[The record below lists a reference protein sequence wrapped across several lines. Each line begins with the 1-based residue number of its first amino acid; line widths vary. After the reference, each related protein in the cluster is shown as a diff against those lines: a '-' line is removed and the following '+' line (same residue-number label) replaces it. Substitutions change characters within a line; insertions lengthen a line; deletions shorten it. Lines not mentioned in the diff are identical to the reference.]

1 MNSGVYIKSV
11 FDVLESSD
19 LDTYIY
25 DLELRQDTLK
35 EMFAEIPQRAT
46 EFSAGYDLAV
56 LNDDVIPAHE
66 SRIITFGYSIL
77 IENPAVTGV
86 IVPRSSLAKK
96 KGLLIA
102 GGPQYIYK
110 GQGYSCLAYKFINY
124 SDTDAILK
132 AGDKIAQVVFIKYP
146 SWILGDFD
154 AMCDI
159 ETADMSVLPNP
170 LDATYMS
177 PLLNN
182 NLEFM
187 DPDIKMEPDT
197 TNRVSYNF
205 QALDDIELEP
215 AKVYCLMTGIR
226 ARFGKDQV
234 FILKNA
240 FNNPC
245 VELANTI
252 GVIDSDYYGNS
263 DNGGE
268 IGVLLL
274 NRGHLPVKV
283 NKGDTIASGAIYFY
297 EKIDNDQYGG
307 RRVGGFGSTDKK
319 FCK

>member
-1 MNSGVYIKSV
+1 MNSGVYIKSI
-11 FDVLESSD
+11 FDVLDISD
-19 LDTYIY
+19 LKQFVN
-25 DLELRQDTLK
+25 DLDLRQDTLK

-56 LNDDVIPAHE
+56 LNDEVIPAHE
-66 SRIITFGYSIL
+66 SRVIAFGHSIL

-102 GGPQYIYK
+102 GGPQYIYP

-124 SDTDAILK
+124 SETDAILK

-154 AMCDI
+154 AMYDM
-159 ETADMSVLPNP
+159 ESADVSVLPDP
-170 LDATYMS
+170 LDATFMS

-187 DPDIKMEPDT
+187 DPKITLEPDT
-197 TNRVSYNF
+197 TNRVLYNF
-205 QALDDIELEP
+205 QSPVDMVLEP
-215 AKVYCLMTGIR
+215 AKVYCIMTGLR

-234 FILKNA
+234 FILKNV

-245 VELANTI
+245 VILANTV

-263 DNGGE
+263 ANGGE

-283 NKGDTIASGAIYFY
+283 NIGDAIASGAIYYY
-297 EKIDNDQYGG
+297 EKIDNDIFGG
-307 RRVGGFGSTDKK
+307 KRVGGFGSTDKK
-319 FCK
+319 FS